1 MNSFSLRC
9 SLLTGL
15 VWTSL
20 VVASGAEEWPAFR
33 GPNGSSLVPAGVL
46 PVELSAATRKWSVSL
61 PGRGLSGAVVVDGKV
76 FVTASAG
83 TSQDRLHLLCL
94 DAQTGKLLWERR
106 VWATGRTMCHSKTS
120 VAAPTPCTDGS
131 HIYALFSSNDVVCFD
146 LQGRLCWLRGITH
159 DYPNVS
165 NSLGMASS
173 PLVSGSTLVVPVE
186 NDSESYCLG
195 LDTATGENRW
205 RIDRPKGANWTS
217 PVLAGP
223 DVVALQSRGGVD
235 AVRLADGAPQWSF
248 SGGADTISSSCFFDR
263 VLYVPSSGVTALE
276 AVPNE
281 SKPRELWQSNRLAP
295 GTASLVVAG
304 DAIYCL
310 NKADVLTA
318 GERAT
323 GERRWQLRLQ
333 GPFSATPVSDGQHLW
348 AVNEAGLVQVVEL
361 GQKEGKI
368 VATFDLGDEILASPA
383 VADGAIYLRS
393 NSRLHKLAR

>member
-1 MNSFSLRC
+1 VNSFSLRC
-9 SLLTGL
+9 SLLTGF
-15 VWTSL
+15 VWTFF
-20 VVASGAEEWPAFR
+20 VVAASGAEEWPAFR

-46 PVELSAATRKWSVSL
+46 PVELSAATKQWSVSL

-94 DAQTGKLLWERR
+94 NAQTGKLLWERR

-173 PLVSGSTLVVPVE
+173 PLVSGRTLVVPVE

-195 LDTATGENRW
+195 IDTATGENRW

-217 PVLAGP
+217 PVLAGSG
-223 DVVALQSRGGVD
+223 VVALQSRGGVD
-235 AVRLADGAPQWSF
+235 GVQLADGAPLWSF
-248 SGGADTISSSCFFDR
+248 SEGADTISSSCFFDG
-263 VLYVPSSGVTALE
+263 VLYVPSNGVTALE
-276 AVPNE
+276 PAR
-281 SKPRELWQSNRLAP
+281 SARELWRSNRLAP
-295 GTASLVVAG
+295 GTASLVAAG
-304 DAIYCL
+304 DALYCI

-333 GPFSATPVSDGQHLW
+333 GPFSATPVCDGRHLW

-361 GQKEGKI
+361 GTKEGK
-368 VATFDLGDEILASPA
+368 VVSTLDLGDEILASPA

>member
-1 MNSFSLRC
+1 MNSFFLRC

-15 VWTSL
+15 VWTFL

-46 PVELSAATRKWSVSL
+46 PVELSEATKQWSVSL

-173 PLVSGSTLVVPVE
+173 PLVSGGTLVVPVE

-223 DVVALQSRGGVD
+223 AVVALQSRGGVD
-235 AVRLADGAPQWSF
+235 AVGLADGAPQWSF
-248 SGGADTISSSCFFDR
+248 SGGADTISSSCFFDS
-263 VLYVPSSGVTALE
+263 VLYVPSNGVTALE
-276 AVPNE
+276 AVANE
-281 SKPRELWQSNRLAP
+281 AKPRELWQSNRLTP

-304 DAIYCL
+304 DAVYCL

-393 NSRLHKLAR
+393 NSRLYKLAR